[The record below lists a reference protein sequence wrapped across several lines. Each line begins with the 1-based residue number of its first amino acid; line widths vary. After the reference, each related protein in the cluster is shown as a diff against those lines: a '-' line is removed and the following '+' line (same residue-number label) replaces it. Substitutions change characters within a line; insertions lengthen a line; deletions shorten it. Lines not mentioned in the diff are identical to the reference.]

1 MSIKKLLRTPSYA
14 FRYGLLLTFFIV
26 GGIVVNIFFLSHNII
41 LDNVPVILSME
52 DLGYSESHIKD
63 ISLKS
68 FKDYDLYKLV
78 LSSSKDDSLD
88 ENEYIRIEIFNTDN
102 KSNADTLLADEMKS
116 YKKAEMEW
124 RLNSNNYKN
133 EINIE
138 TDFFR
143 LDENEWK
150 VEKAYALYDYNNYPE
165 DRYYDNYIFLKKGS
179 RVMVIEFDPK
189 FEMSPSRIDVL
200 KALIDTDVFKN

>member
-1 MSIKKLLRTPSYA
+1 
-14 FRYGLLLTFFIV
+14 
-26 GGIVVNIFFLSHNII
+26 
-41 LDNVPVILSME
+41 ME

-138 TDFFR
+138 NDFFR
-143 LDENEWK
+143 LDENEWNA
-150 VEKAYALYDYNNYPE
+150 EKAYAINFP
-165 DRYYDNYIFLKKGS
+165 GS
-179 RVMVIEFDPK
+179 RPEQSI
-189 FEMSPSRIDVL
+189 R
-200 KALIDTDVFKN
+200 

>member
-1 MSIKKLLRTPSYA
+1 M
-14 FRYGLLLTFFIV
+14 
-26 GGIVVNIFFLSHNII
+26 
-41 LDNVPVILSME
+41 PVILSME

-78 LSSSKDDSLD
+78 LSSSNDDSLD

-102 KSNADTLLADEMKS
+102 KSNADTLLANEMKS

-133 EINIE
+133 EINIK

-143 LDENEWK
+143 LYENEWN

-179 RVMVIEFDPK
+179 RVMVIEFDPE

>member
-1 MSIKKLLRTPSYA
+1 M
-14 FRYGLLLTFFIV
+14 
-26 GGIVVNIFFLSHNII
+26 FFLSYNII

-52 DLGYSESHIKD
+52 DLGYTETNIID

-78 LSSSKDDSLD
+78 LSSPKDDSLD
-88 ENEYIRIEIFNTDN
+88 ENEYIRIEIFNANNEYNTDN
-102 KSNADTLLADEMKS
+102 LLADELKAK
-116 YKKAEMEW
+116 KKAEMEW

-133 EINIE
+133 EINIK

-143 LDENEWK
+143 LYENEWN

-165 DRYYDNYIFLKKGS
+165 DRYYDNYIFLKKGN
-179 RVMVIEFDPK
+179 RVMVIEFDPE
-189 FEMSPSRIDVL
+189 FEMSPSRTDVL
-200 KALIDTDVFKN
+200 KVLIDTDVFRN

>member
-1 MSIKKLLRTPSYA
+1 M
-14 FRYGLLLTFFIV
+14 
-26 GGIVVNIFFLSHNII
+26 FFLSHNII

-179 RVMVIEFDPK
+179 RVMVIEFDPE